1 MTILGII
8 GFVVAVF
15 TFSIV
20 AGFFW
25 TTLPKW
31 LGLEEEY
38 QWPHEPTIKPNK
50 IKNILGWLYILVAF
64 PVGLAIGAVV
74 SFEVFTLI
82 VGYG

>member
-1 MTILGII
+1 MAILGII

-20 AGFFW
+20 AGFIW

-38 QWPHEPTIKPNK
+38 QWDHEPKIKPNK
-50 IKNILGWLYILVAF
+50 IKNILGWLYFLVAF
-64 PVGLAIGAVV
+64 PVGLAIGAGV
-74 SFEVFTLI
+74 SFKVFTLI
-82 VGYG
+82 VGLG